1 MASSRP
7 QNVGILAMDVYFPA
21 SCINQV
27 RIPPHMLVLG
37 LGEEHSEFVT
47 ILLFGYCVCVCV
59 CIFGFVVFLFFLVLF
74 FPIFWCGGERFM
86 QATDEAFRSLLWL
99 LLLLR
104 HCVCG
109 VLAVH
114 TFDL

>member
-7 QNVGILAMDVYFPA
+7 QSVGILAMDVYFPA

-37 LGEEHSEFVT
+37 LGEEHSEFAT
-47 ILLFGYCVCVCV
+47 ILLFGVDYVCFFWVC
-59 CIFGFVVFLFFLVLF
+59 CIFFLV